1 MKNLVAHSHPRESYE
16 ALRKLWTTEIF
27 QGSAYV
33 DAWTTEAA
41 QRCPVLFEM
50 TEPDIEWPHFT
61 SYLCALALR
70 QYDNPVVQDLY
81 YLHELIHIGTMPH
94 PKEIDFYSW
103 RTQVF
108 RNELTASMH
117 SEVYV
122 YLEAET
128 QKQGLAPELRN
139 RGFEHEIWADRFL
152 NPRWYSFYASNKQF
166 ARERLRRER
175 KLVSTNA
182 NPYDYIEQQIAGY
195 FHQNIQ
201 WAEVWRD
208 LYPRISEHMCNYVR
222 GNIFSKDHKQ
232 WLIDNF
238 GDKDIPFQDHAIAFA
253 EQYQRNKEIFG
264 NYKLAHRRSLQ
275 GGMGLPKVEY
285 R

>member
-1 MKNLVAHSHPRESYE
+1 MKNLIAHQDPNESYR
-16 ALRKLWTTEIF
+16 ALRNLWTTELF

-33 DAWTTEAA
+33 DAWTMKASL
-41 QRCPVLFEM
+41 RCPVLFEM
-50 TEPDIEWPHFT
+50 TEPNVEWAHFT
-61 SYLCALALR
+61 SYLCSLALR
-70 QYDNPVVQDLY
+70 EYDNPVVQDLY
-81 YLHELIHIGTMPH
+81 YLHELIHIGTMPY

-122 YLEAET
+122 YFEIP
-128 QKQGLAPELRN
+128 GLRDRA
-139 RGFEHEIWADRFL
+139 FKHEIWADRFL
-152 NPRWYSFYASNKQF
+152 SLRWKDFYASNKTF
-166 ARERLRRER
+166 AQERMRRER

-182 NPYDYIEQQIAGY
+182 NPHDYVEQQIAGY

-208 LYPRISEHMCNYVR
+208 LYPQISDHMHRFAR
-222 GNIFSKDHKQ
+222 GTISAHDHKQ

-238 GDKDIPFQDHAIAFA
+238 GDRDIPFQDHAIAFA

-264 NYKLAHRRSLQ
+264 NQKLVRQ
-275 GGMGLPKVEY
+275 N
-285 R
+285 